1 MCAASMSTPAS
12 SAHQPPRH
20 AVRHAIKFVEMFAE
34 EQTPAHLRSGEK
46 NLYREIAVALLGD
59 EWRLPGLVRLLEKLS
74 KRADSDN
81 ASS

>member
-20 AVRHAIKFVEMFAE
+20 AVRHAIKFVAE

>member
-12 SAHQPPRH
+12 SAHH
-20 AVRHAIKFVEMFAE
+20 ANQRSRHAIKFAEMFAE

-59 EWRLPGLVRLLEKLS
+59 E
-74 KRADSDN
+74 
-81 ASS
+81 